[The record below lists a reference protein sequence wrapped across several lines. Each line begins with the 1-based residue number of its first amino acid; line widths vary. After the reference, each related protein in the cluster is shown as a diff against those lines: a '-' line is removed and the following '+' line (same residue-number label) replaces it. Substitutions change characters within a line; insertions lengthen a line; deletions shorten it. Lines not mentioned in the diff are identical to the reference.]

1 MDIEKKMLREPAV
14 AGQFYSGDRATL
26 LQDVR
31 SLIQTRENPLD
42 ARAIVVPHAGY
53 IYSGAVAGLVYG
65 SIRLSKR
72 FIFLGPNHTGL
83 GVPFSIYPAGQW
95 RTPLGLASIDVDLN
109 ERLLRESP
117 LLREDR
123 LAHLR
128 EHCLEV
134 QIPFLQTLV
143 PDFKFSA
150 ICVGTGDSSLLQQ
163 LGHAIARVQSE
174 IEDPVLLV
182 ASSDMNHFESAE
194 VSAIK
199 DRIAIE
205 RMIDVDPEGLFR
217 VVEEKRIS
225 MCGFAPAVATLV
237 ACRDLGCTR
246 GQLIRYTNSGEVSGD
261 YKRVVGYAGMAIV

>member
-1 MDIEKKMLREPAV
+1 MIREPAV

-26 LQDVR
+26 MQDVQ
-31 SLIQTRENPLD
+31 SFIQTRDNLLEAKAVL
-42 ARAIVVPHAGY
+42 VPHAGY

-72 FIFLGPNHTGL
+72 FIFLGPNHTGMGL
-83 GVPFSIYPAGQW
+83 PFSIYPAGAW

-123 LAHLR
+123 LAHMR

-134 QIPFLQTLV
+134 QLPFLQTLV
-143 PDFKFSA
+143 PDFKFAA
-150 ICVGTGDSSLLQQ
+150 ICVGSGDRSLLKE
-163 LGHAIARVQSE
+163 LGHAVARVQRE
-174 IEDPVLLV
+174 TEDTVTVV

-194 VSAIK
+194 VSTIK

-205 RMIDVDPEGLFR
+205 RMIAVDPEGLFHA
-217 VVEEKRIS
+217 VEDKHIS

-246 GQLIRYTNSGEVSGD
+246 GHLIRYTNSGEVSGD
-261 YKRVVGYAGMAIV
+261 YKRVVGYAGMAIT

>member
-1 MDIEKKMLREPAV
+1 MIREPAV

-31 SLIQTRENPLD
+31 GLIQTRDHPLE
-42 ARAIVVPHAGY
+42 AKAVVVPHAGY

-65 SIRLSKR
+65 SISLSKR
-72 FIFLGPNHTGL
+72 FIFLGPNHTGMGL
-83 GVPFSIYPAGQW
+83 PFSIYPAGQW
-95 RTPLGLASIDVDLN
+95 RTPLGLATIDVDLN

-123 LAHLR
+123 LAHMR

-143 PDFKFSA
+143 PDFKFAA
-150 ICVGTGDSSLLQQ
+150 ICIGSGDRYLLQE
-163 LGHAIARVQSE
+163 LGHAVARVQKE
-174 IEDPVLLV
+174 IEDSVLLV

-194 VSAIK
+194 VSEVK
-199 DRIAIE
+199 DRVAIE

-217 VVEEKRIS
+217 VVEEKHIS

-237 ACRDLGCTR
+237 ASRDLGCTR
-246 GQLIRYTNSGEVSGD
+246 GHLIRYTNSGEVSGD
-261 YKRVVGYAGMAIV
+261 YKHVVGYAGMAFT